1 MLKKTF
7 ILLFV
12 LIIIAILIFVF
23 IKARYGYKLKKGD
36 IKLETSSYSD
46 ASLIDALQNRR
57 SNRTFASTQLSEE
70 TIANLLWSANG
81 INSKDGRR
89 TAPSAMNKQ
98 EMELYVILPT
108 GAYLYMPKESVLQM
122 ITEENLTD
130 KTGYNAPMT
139 IVYVADTTKQERDW
153 AYTDMG
159 FIGQNVYLFCAVNGL
174 NTVFKATFDDE
185 YLRES
190 LKIPSYKQILGTQDI
205 GYPKEEQI

>member
-1 MLKKTF
+1 MLKKLF
-7 ILLFV
+7 ILLFI
-12 LIIIAILIFVF
+12 LIIIAIVILVF
-23 IKARYGYKLKKGD
+23 INIRHGYKLKKGD
-36 IKLETSSYSD
+36 IQLETSSYSD
-46 ASLIDALQNRR
+46 ASLMDALQNRR
-57 SNRTFASTQLSEE
+57 SNRKFSTTPLSEE

-81 INSKDGRR
+81 VNSKDGRR

-108 GAYLYMPKESVLQM
+108 GAYLYMPKENILQM
-122 ITEENLTD
+122 ITDENITD

-185 YLRES
+185 YLREA
-190 LKIPSYKQILGTQDI
+190 LKLPNHKEILAIQDI
-205 GYPKEEQI
+205 GYPIEE